1 MRFLS
6 LCRQTRPSSQA
17 PNFSVRANQA
27 GIALSMGR
35 DDREA
40 VRVLEEMRGAD
51 EPADRGSAQHS
62 TAQQQAR
69 VDQATATTLC
79 HEPAL
84 QSDARSGVYLRYV
97 SLLFSDSIYL
107 PDEALHKVPRLKE
120 EEAAMADKDRWL
132 QLLPA
137 ERQARQQDYRRDE
150 SVGSSGGLASFP
162 WAVAVMG
169 WVLPGDV
176 VRPFMG
182 LAAHATARAAEA
194 MDVAIIGRIPNEFL
208 EPIQVPALF
217 FVSVSCAA
225 APLLL
230 HSPARAHLMPCVLTC
245 AALLQPPGC
254 WVLVPPTLTPS
265 PVLLLPVRAWQCML
279 MRDPVTL
286 PSGNVVDRPVI
297 LTHLL
302 NHPPRVTL
310 GNGRHVARRRELGG
324 PLAVHALLPPA
335 PTAARPPTPPFPP
348 AWSEGGARCMVE
360 ARRAAAR
367 GAGVAPASCAPP
379 RPLPPRHM
387 LARLPIRHPPFFL
400 SFPRPSFAPPRP
412 SPSHVRTAA
421 AGGGGGKDE
430 AMSVK
435 TCPLSPLSSLMPPP
449 STNAPHSILPG
460 TLCCTAAATHT
471 PTSPCCGVTTTR
483 RTRKALAHK
492 ALSPPPPPPNH
503 HLSSTNATVI
513 SSARTPAPPA
523 SLSRV
528 ALCTGVLRARHGD
541 DTHARGVWL
550 SDGEWRALHGVRG
563 TLHGV
568 RGTLHGVRGT
578 LHGVRGTLHGVRGT
592 LHGVR
597 GTLHGV
603 RGTLHGV
610 RGTLHGVRGTLHG
623 VSGAVHGVSGAVHGV
638 SGAVH
643 GVSGAVRGVS
653 GAVHG
658 VSGAVHGPKGR
669 SACTSRPLASTF
681 PSTHTLLRALFPPA
695 HPPTPVPHTTLR
707 NPVAHLPP
715 PPPPLPL
722 PVPLS
727 PAGMALLEVL
737 VKAML
742 RVPLPPPTLATLV
755 RYLAL
760 GIVRPAPSRPLPPR
774 PMLTRLPPATH
785 HSSSP
790 FLAPP
795 SHLHWGRGNGGGRL
809 ESGWVMGLGDAWADV
824 SRCMRSCSEHESSVF
839 TYLAMPLPPFIHP
852 SVPASHAHCTPP
864 PSECVPSHPAFSPP
878 VGRAGA
884 ERGGAGDGGSD
895 TARVHSCHFIYPPPP
910 LSHLLS
916 FPTSS
921 SRTCLVTHLSDLFP
935 ACPLPRMPPSP
946 CAPLT
951 ACPLSLRPPFHAPP
965 FPCTPLS
972 LRPPPR
978 RQAAQGSAA
987 GGSSPRDSGKA
998 MLARAIA
1005 GEAAGVPFVGA
1016 PQEAAP
1022 CIVFPAGSA
1031 CMPRAPLIIRSSA
1044 CPSHM
1049 ALCNAMIVRGQ
1060 VLGLAGQLPQN
1071 PCHGSVLHSGGV
1083 QGGAGGAVV
1092 RSTVH
1097 LSYTKASQPT
1107 RLAPNPSPTLPPFLA
1122 SIFPLTQCAQFFPL
1136 QSLTLSYSPL
1146 LSPSPADVISHPP
1159 PLSWLAGR

>member
-1 MRFLS
+1 
-6 LCRQTRPSSQA
+6 
-17 PNFSVRANQA
+17 
-27 GIALSMGR
+27 
-35 DDREA
+35 
-40 VRVLEEMRGAD
+40 
-51 EPADRGSAQHS
+51 
-62 TAQQQAR
+62 
-69 VDQATATTLC
+69 
-79 HEPAL
+79 
-84 QSDARSGVYLRYV
+84 
-97 SLLFSDSIYL
+97 
-107 PDEALHKVPRLKE
+107 
-120 EEAAMADKDRWL
+120 
-132 QLLPA
+132 
-137 ERQARQQDYRRDE
+137 
-150 SVGSSGGLASFP
+150 SFP

-182 LAAHATARAAEA
+182 LAAHATA
-194 MDVAIIGRIPNEFL
+194 P
-208 EPIQVPALF
+208 
-217 FVSVSCAA
+217 
-225 APLLL
+225 PLLL

-265 PVLLLPVRAWQCML
+265 PVLLLPVRAWQCTL

-335 PTAARPPTPPFPP
+335 PTAARPPAPPFPP

-360 ARRAAAR
+360 VRGAWGEGHSTCNPAGAHSPSIHVHPLPLSLSSRPPAHPLPLSPTPPCLTSLLPFLVRLCLSPSPFPLQARRAAAR

-421 AGGGGGKDE
+421 AAGGGGEGGGDGGGGSGTVVRRRKRRGVRRRGVTRRPFVFCSARCDLPVHVLAEQACWELGPWLGWAGRRAAKAGSMGTGTGVSGGDMLTCRHGEASQCVKLRWGMRVGASGCDGACEWVRWGMRVGASGCDGACEWVRVGESVLVADE

-435 TCPLSPLSSLMPPP
+435 TCPLSPLSSLTPPP

-492 ALSPPPPPPNH
+492 ALSPPPSTQ
-503 HLSSTNATVI
+503 SS
-513 SSARTPAPPA
+513 SFLHQRYSARTPAPPA

-528 ALCTGVLRARHGD
+528 ARCTGVLRARHGD

-603 RGTLHGV
+603 S
-610 RGTLHGVRGTLHG
+610 GTLHG

-643 GVSGAVRGVS
+643 GVSGAVHGVS

-658 VSGAVHGPKGR
+658 VSGAVHGGMVHGCSLRGVGCLEPKGR

-681 PSTHTLLRALFPPA
+681 PSTHTLLPALFPPA

-707 NPVAHLPP
+707 T
-715 PPPPLPL
+715 
-722 PVPLS
+722 
-727 PAGMALLEVL
+727 ALLEVL

-742 RVPLPPPTLATLV
+742 RVRMPLPTLATLV

-760 GIVRPAPSRPLPPR
+760 GIMRPAP
-774 PMLTRLPPATH
+774 
-785 HSSSP
+785 
-790 FLAPP
+790 
-795 SHLHWGRGNGGGRL
+795 
-809 ESGWVMGLGDAWADV
+809 
-824 SRCMRSCSEHESSVF
+824 
-839 TYLAMPLPPFIHP
+839 
-852 SVPASHAHCTPP
+852 
-864 PSECVPSHPAFSPP
+864 
-878 VGRAGA
+878 AGA

-921 SRTCLVTHLSDLFP
+921 SRTCLVTHLSDFFP
-935 ACPLPRMPPSP
+935 ACPLPRVPPSP

-1022 CIVFPAGSA
+1022 CIVFPAGRYRRHVIGGSRNA
-1031 CMPRAPLIIRSSA
+1031 LPRRASSA
-1044 CPSHM
+1044 LHFQGDDAGLNQLLVELGWAC
-1049 ALCNAMIVRGQ
+1049 LCLPRGQ
-1060 VLGLAGQLPQN
+1060 VLGLAGQLPQH

-1136 QSLTLSYSPL
+1136 QSLNLSYSPL